1 MSWRT
6 IGQFCFCSPPPPL
19 PQITDVTKGAEA
31 KSFMSRQN
39 AETCS
44 EIRKEWRET
53 KSEAAKPKP
62 ASADVESLCVE
73 SFYCISNVEI
83 PSLPFYVGIKS
94 LARLQQ
100 HRLINTLR
108 FESSVWAERLFVA
121 VKRKRHRSKISFDD
135 L

>member
-1 MSWRT
+1 MLPLSLRLFAKRT
-6 IGQFCFCSPPPPL
+6 EFCVPICSCL
-19 PQITDVTKGAEA
+19 GAQITDVTKRPEA

-44 EIRKEWRET
+44 EIREEWWET

-62 ASADVESLCVE
+62 AAADVETLYVE
-73 SFYCISNVEI
+73 SFYCISNAEI

-100 HRLINTLR
+100 QRLINT
-108 FESSVWAERLFVA
+108 
-121 VKRKRHRSKISFDD
+121 
-135 L
+135 